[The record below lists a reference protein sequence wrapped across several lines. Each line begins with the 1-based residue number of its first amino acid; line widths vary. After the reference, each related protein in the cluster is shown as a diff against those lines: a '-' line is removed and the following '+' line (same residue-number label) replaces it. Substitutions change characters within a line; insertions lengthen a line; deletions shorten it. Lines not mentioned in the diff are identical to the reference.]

1 MIAPRW
7 IKLRRDAAAARGRLA
22 LIVVAMA
29 ASVAALATMA
39 IANAVLEREVPR
51 SYQGSTPASA
61 QLELAAEPDAA
72 LMAGVR
78 RRPDIAQADL
88 AATLRGRIEL
98 VPGEWAPLLL
108 FVVPDFATLKINT
121 VHPEAG
127 AWPPANGTLLVE
139 RSALPLTHRTVG
151 AAIAIE
157 LPQGGRRDVT
167 IAGTAHDPGV
177 APAGQEQTIYG
188 YVTPR
193 TLGAWGERVPLT
205 LLKVVV
211 ARDGN
216 DPAAIER
223 ITRALAAWL
232 ATQGST
238 VEQIRIPPPGRH
250 PHQAQMNAILAML
263 TGFSM
268 LALVLGAVLCA
279 TVMGA
284 WLAQQVRQIAIMK
297 AIGARTHQ
305 VALPTLA
312 LVALLGLLATAIGLP
327 LGTAAAAAFIHAIA
341 QLLNLRLENATP
353 PRELLVLLAMPG
365 IALPVLAALWP
376 VLAAARRSVRAALDD
391 HGAGS
396 ETSVVARW
404 AARLQT
410 GSTALTLALRN
421 SLRRRTR
428 LALTL
433 ALLGCAGAMLETS
446 LALRTAWTDNVAR
459 AAQQRRWDVELAL
472 QAAGTWD
479 RIVARLATLPAVQAA
494 EPWNGIAAAAGGN
507 GGNGGV
513 EIVHTY
519 PDGGHGGFSLRAAPP
534 DTTMIAPHVVE
545 GRWLRADDADAVVLN
560 ISARAAAFPAAHAG
574 DTIALSV
581 DHHPQRWRLVGVIDE
596 TLTPGAAYVIP
607 ASFDRATGGSGS
619 VSGLRIALRDRAAG
633 DAALAA
639 ITQALARDGLV
650 VRGAITAQRF
660 TAAQGGHVAILVVAL
675 GFIALLMAVV
685 GLLGLASAL
694 SVAATE
700 RTREFGVMRALGASR
715 GLVLRVVLAEGVVI
729 GSGSWA
735 LAVVLSLPL
744 SAVVGR
750 VLASISAQDLAPRL
764 AGPAVAALLAAL
776 IAGAVVASLGPALR
790 ASRQTVRES
799 LALA

>member
-1 MIAPRW
+1 
-7 IKLRRDAAAARGRLA
+7 
-22 LIVVAMA
+22 
-29 ASVAALATMA
+29 
-39 IANAVLEREVPR
+39 
-51 SYQGSTPASA
+51 
-61 QLELAAEPDAA
+61 
-72 LMAGVR
+72 
-78 RRPDIAQADL
+78 
-88 AATLRGRIEL
+88 
-98 VPGEWAPLLL
+98 
-108 FVVPDFATLKINT
+108 
-121 VHPEAG
+121 
-127 AWPPANGTLLVE
+127 
-139 RSALPLTHRTVG
+139 
-151 AAIAIE
+151 
-157 LPQGGRRDVT
+157 
-167 IAGTAHDPGV
+167 
-177 APAGQEQTIYG
+177 
-188 YVTPR
+188 
-193 TLGAWGERVPLT
+193 
-205 LLKVVV
+205 
-211 ARDGN
+211 
-216 DPAAIER
+216 
-223 ITRALAAWL
+223 
-232 ATQGST
+232 
-238 VEQIRIPPPGRH
+238 
-250 PHQAQMNAILAML
+250 MNAILAML
-263 TGFSM
+263 TGFSV

-279 TVMGA
+279 TVIGA

-312 LVALLGLLATAIGLP
+312 LIALLGLLATAVGLP
-327 LGTAAAAAFIHAIA
+327 LGMAAAAAFIRAIA
-341 QLLNLRLENATP
+341 QLLNLRLEDATP

-365 IALPVLAALWP
+365 VALPVLAALWP
-376 VLAAARRSVRAALDD
+376 VLAAARRSVRVALDD

-396 ETSVVARW
+396 ETSIGARW
-404 AARLQT
+404 ATRLQT

-428 LALTL
+428 LVLTL

-446 LALRTAWTDNVAR
+446 LALRTAWTDSVAR
-459 AAQQRRWDVELAL
+459 AAQQRRWDVEVAL
-472 QAAGTWD
+472 QAAAPWD
-479 RIVARLATLPAVQAA
+479 RLVARLATLPVVQAA
-494 EPWNGIAAAAGGN
+494 EPWNGTAAAAS
-507 GGNGGV
+507 GNGGV

-534 DTTMIAPHVVE
+534 DTRMIAPHVVE
-545 GRWLRADDADAVVLN
+545 GRWLRAGADDADAVVLN
-560 ISARAAAFPAAHAG
+560 TSARAAAFPAAHAG

-596 TLTPGAAYVIP
+596 TLTPGAAYVTS
-607 ASFDRATGGSGS
+607 ASFDRATAGSGA
-619 VSGLRIALRDRAAG
+619 VSGLRIALRDRAAA

-660 TAAQGGHVAILVVAL
+660 AAAQGGHVAILVLAL

-694 SVAATE
+694 SVAAAE

-729 GSGSWA
+729 GGASWA

-776 IAGAVVASLGPALR
+776 LAGAVVASLGPALR
-790 ASRQTVRES
+790 ASRRTVRES

>member
-1 MIAPRW
+1 VIAPRW
-7 IKLRRDAAAARGRLA
+7 IKLWRDAVAARGRLA

-39 IANAVLEREVPR
+39 IASAVLGREVPR
-51 SYQGSTPASA
+51 SYQASNPASA

-72 LMAGVR
+72 QLAGVR

-98 VPGEWAPLLL
+98 APGDWAPLIL
-108 FVVPDFATLKINT
+108 FVVPDLATLKINT
-121 VHPEAG
+121 VHPSAG
-127 AWPPANGTLLVE
+127 AWPPAEGTLLVE
-139 RSALPLTHRTVG
+139 RSALPLTHRAVG

-157 LPQGGRRDVT
+157 LPHGGRRDVT

-177 APAGQEQTIYG
+177 APAGQEQTVYG

-193 TLGAWGERVPLT
+193 TLSAWGERVPLT

-216 DPAAIER
+216 DPAEIEHTAR
-223 ITRALAAWL
+223 GLAAWL
-232 ATQGST
+232 ATHGST

-263 TGFSM
+263 TGFSG

-279 TVMGA
+279 TVIGA

-312 LVALLGLLATAIGLP
+312 LVALLGLLATVVGLP
-327 LGTAAAAAFIHAIA
+327 LGMAAAAAFIRAIA
-341 QLLNLRLENATP
+341 QLLNLRLADATP
-353 PRELLVLLAMPG
+353 PRELLVLLAAPG
-365 IALPVLAALWP
+365 VALPVLAALWP
-376 VLAAARRSVRAALDD
+376 VLTAARRSVRAALDD
-391 HGAGS
+391 HGASS
-396 ETSVVARW
+396 ETSTVARW
-404 AARLQT
+404 AARMQT
-410 GSTALTLALRN
+410 GSAALTLALRN

-428 LALTL
+428 LVLTL
-433 ALLGCAGAMLETS
+433 SLLSCAGAMLETS

-459 AAQQRRWDVELAL
+459 AAQQRRWDVEVAL
-472 QAAGTWD
+472 QVAAPWD
-479 RIVARLATLPAVQAA
+479 RLVARLATLPVVQAA
-494 EPWNGIAAAAGGN
+494 EPWNGSAAAA

-545 GRWLRADDADAVVLN
+545 GRWLRADDADALVLN
-560 ISARAAAFPAAHAG
+560 ASARAAAFPAAHVG

-581 DHHPQRWRLVGVIDE
+581 DHRPRRWLLVGVIDE
-596 TLTPGAAYVIP
+596 TLTPGAAYVTP
-607 ASFDRATGGSGS
+607 ASFDRANGGRGG
-619 VSGLRIALRDRAAG
+619 VSGLRITLRDRAAA

-639 ITQALARDGLV
+639 ITQALAQDGLV
-650 VRGAITAQRF
+650 VCGAITAQRF
-660 TAAQGGHVAILVVAL
+660 AAAQGGHVAILVLAL

-685 GLLGLASAL
+685 GLLGLASAQ
-694 SVAATE
+694 SVAAAE

-729 GSGSWA
+729 GGASWA
-735 LAVVLSLPL
+735 LAVALSLPL

-750 VLASISAQDLAPRL
+750 VLASISAQDLSPRL
-764 AGPAVAALLAAL
+764 AGPTVAALLAAL
-776 IAGAVVASLGPALR
+776 LAGAVVASLGPALR
-790 ASRQTVRES
+790 ASGRPVRES

>member
-7 IKLRRDAAAARGRLA
+7 IKLWRDAVAARGRLA
-22 LIVVAMA
+22 LIAVALA

-39 IANAVLEREVPR
+39 IASAVLGREVPR
-51 SYQGSTPASA
+51 SYQGSNPASV

-72 LMAGVR
+72 LLARVR
-78 RRPDIAQADL
+78 ERPDVAQADL

-98 VPGEWAPLLL
+98 APGEWAPLLL
-108 FVVPDFATLKINT
+108 FVVPDLATLKINA

-127 AWPPANGTLLVE
+127 QWPPADGTLLVE
-139 RSALPLTHRTVG
+139 RSALPLTHRAVG
-151 AAIAIE
+151 ARIAIE
-157 LPQGGRRDVT
+157 LPRGRREVA

-177 APAGQEQTIYG
+177 APAGQEQTVYG

-193 TLGAWGERVPLT
+193 TLAAWDEHVPLA
-205 LLKVVV
+205 LLKIVV
-211 ARDGN
+211 ARDAS
-216 DPAAIER
+216 DAAAIER
-223 ITRALAAWL
+223 TARGIAAWL
-232 ATQGST
+232 DTQGVA
-238 VEQIRIPPPGRH
+238 VEQLRIPPPGRH

-263 TGFSM
+263 TGFSV

-279 TVMGA
+279 TVIGA

-297 AIGARTHQ
+297 AIGARTWQ
-305 VALPTLA
+305 VALPTLV

-327 LGTAAAAAFIHAIA
+327 LGTAAAAAFIRAIA
-341 QLLNLRLENATP
+341 QLLNLRLQDATP
-353 PRELLVLLAMPG
+353 PRELLALLAVPG
-365 IALPVLAALWP
+365 IVLPVLAAAWP

-396 ETSVVARW
+396 ETSVLARW

-428 LALTL
+428 LVLTL
-433 ALLGCAGAMLETS
+433 VLLGAAGAMLETS
-446 LALRTAWTDNVAR
+446 LALRSAWTDDVAR
-459 AAQQRRWDVELAL
+459 AAQQRRWDVEIAL
-472 QAAGTWD
+472 QTAAPWN
-479 RIVARLATLPAVQAA
+479 RLAARLATLSGVQAA
-494 EPWNGIAAAAGGN
+494 EPWNGTPAAAAGD
-507 GGNGGV
+507 GGV
-513 EIVHTY
+513 EVVHTY

-534 DTTMIAPHVVE
+534 DTTMIAPHVIE

-560 ISARAAAFPAAHAG
+560 TSARAAAFPAAHAG
-574 DTIALSV
+574 DTISLSV
-581 DHHPQRWRLVGVIDE
+581 DHRLQRWRLVGVIDE

-607 ASFDRATGGSGS
+607 TIFDRATGGSGG
-619 VSGLRIALRDRAAG
+619 VSGIRIALRDRAGA

-650 VRGAITAQRF
+650 VRGAITSQRF
-660 TAAQGGHVAILVVAL
+660 AAAQGGHVAILVAAL
-675 GFIALLMAVV
+675 GFIALLMAIV

-694 SVAATE
+694 SVATAE

-715 GLVLRVVLAEGVVI
+715 GVALRIVLAEGLVI
-729 GSGSWA
+729 GVASWA
-735 LAVVLSLPL
+735 LAVVLSVPL

-750 VLASISAQDLAPRL
+750 VLAAIAAQDLAPRL
-764 AGPAVAALLAAL
+764 AGPALAALLAAL
-776 IAGAVVASLGPALR
+776 LVGAVVASLGPALR
-790 ASRQTVRES
+790 ASRWTVRES

>member
-7 IKLRRDAAAARGRLA
+7 IKLWRDAVAARGRLA

-51 SYQGSTPASA
+51 SYQGSNPASA

-72 LMAGVR
+72 LLARVR

-98 VPGEWAPLLL
+98 GPGEWAPLLL
-108 FVVPDFATLKINT
+108 FVVPDLATLKINT

-127 AWPPANGTLLVE
+127 AWPPADGTLLVE
-139 RSALPLTHRTVG
+139 RSALPLTHRAVG

-157 LPQGGRRDVT
+157 LPHGGRRDVAIT
-167 IAGTAHDPGV
+167 GTAHDPGV
-177 APAGQEQTIYG
+177 APAGQEQTVYG

-193 TLGAWGERVPLT
+193 TLAAWGERVPLT

-211 ARDGN
+211 ARGGN

-223 ITRALAAWL
+223 TARGLAAWL

-263 TGFSM
+263 TGFSA

-279 TVMGA
+279 TVIGA

-327 LGTAAAAAFIHAIA
+327 LGTAAAAAFIRAIA
-341 QLLNLRLENATP
+341 QLLNLRLEDATP
-353 PRELLVLLAMPG
+353 PRELLALLVVPG
-365 IALPVLAALWP
+365 VALPVLAALWP
-376 VLAAARRSVRAALDD
+376 VFAAARRSVRAALDD

-396 ETSVVARW
+396 ETSVAARW

-410 GSTALTLALRN
+410 GSTSLTLALRN

-428 LALTL
+428 LVLTL
-433 ALLGCAGAMLETS
+433 ALLGAAGAMLETS
-446 LALRTAWTDNVAR
+446 LALRTAWSDDVAR

-472 QAAGTWD
+472 QAAAPWD
-479 RIVARLATLPAVQAA
+479 RLAARLATLPAVQAA
-494 EPWNGIAAAAGGN
+494 EPWNGTAAAAGGD
-507 GGNGGV
+507 GGV
-513 EIVHTY
+513 EVVHTY

-534 DTTMIAPHVVE
+534 DTAMIAPHVVE

-560 ISARAAAFPAAHAG
+560 TSARAAAFPTAHAG

-581 DHHPQRWRLVGVIDE
+581 DHRPQRRRLVGVIAE

-607 ASFDRATGGSGS
+607 ASFDRATGGSGG
-619 VSGLRIALRDRAAG
+619 VSGLRIALRDRAGA

-660 TAAQGGHVAILVVAL
+660 ALAQGGHVAILVAAL

-694 SVAATE
+694 SVATAE

-715 GLVLRVVLAEGVVI
+715 GLALRVVLAEGVVI
-729 GSGSWA
+729 GGASWA

-764 AGPAVAALLAAL
+764 AAPAAAALLAAL
-776 IAGAVVASLGPALR
+776 LAGAVVASLAPALR
-790 ASRQTVRES
+790 ASRWTVRES

>member
-1 MIAPRW
+1 VIAPRW
-7 IKLRRDAAAARGRLA
+7 IKLWRDAMAARGRLA

-39 IANAVLEREVPR
+39 IASAVLGREVPR

-72 LMAGVR
+72 LLAGVR

-98 VPGEWAPLLL
+98 APGEWAPLLL
-108 FVVPDFATLKINT
+108 FVVPDLATLKINT

-127 AWPPANGTLLVE
+127 AWPPADGTLLVE
-139 RSALPLTHRTVG
+139 RSALPLTHRAVG

-157 LPQGGRRDVT
+157 LPHGGRRDVA

-177 APAGQEQTIYG
+177 APAGQEQNVYG

-193 TLGAWGERVPLT
+193 TLSAWGERVPLT

-211 ARDGN
+211 ARDGD
-216 DPAAIER
+216 DPAAIDR
-223 ITRALAAWL
+223 TTRGLAAWL

-250 PHQAQMNAILAML
+250 PHQAQMDAILAML
-263 TGFSM
+263 TGFSV

-279 TVMGA
+279 TVIGA

-312 LVALLGLLATAIGLP
+312 LVALLGLLATAVGLP
-327 LGTAAAAAFIHAIA
+327 LGMAAAAALIRAIA
-341 QLLNLRLENATP
+341 QLLNLRLDDATP

-365 IALPVLAALWP
+365 VALPVLAALWP

-396 ETSVVARW
+396 ETSVGARW

-428 LALTL
+428 LVLTL

-446 LALRTAWTDNVAR
+446 LALRTAWTDTVAR
-459 AAQQRRWDVELAL
+459 AAQQRRWDVEVAL
-472 QAAGTWD
+472 QAAAPWD
-479 RIVARLATLPAVQAA
+479 RLVARLATLPVVQAA
-494 EPWNGIAAAAGGN
+494 EPWNGTAAAAGGN
-507 GGNGGV
+507 AGV

-534 DTTMIAPHVVE
+534 DTRMIVPHVVE
-545 GRWLRADDADAVVLN
+545 GRWLRTDDADAVVLN
-560 ISARAAAFPAAHAG
+560 TSARAAAFPAAHAG

-581 DHHPQRWRLVGVIDE
+581 DHHPRRWRLVGVIDE
-596 TLTPGAAYVIP
+596 TLTPGAAYVTP
-607 ASFDRATGGSGS
+607 ASFDRATAGSGG
-619 VSGLRIALRDRAAG
+619 VCGLRIALRDRAAA
-633 DAALAA
+633 DVALAA

-660 TAAQGGHVAILVVAL
+660 AAAQGGHVAILVVAL

-694 SVAATE
+694 SVSAAE

-715 GLVLRVVLAEGVVI
+715 GLVLRVVLAEGVLI
-729 GSGSWA
+729 GGASWA

-776 IAGAVVASLGPALR
+776 LAGAVVASLGPALR
-790 ASRQTVRES
+790 ASRRTVRES

>member
-7 IKLRRDAAAARGRLA
+7 IKLWRDAVAARGRLA
-22 LIVVAMA
+22 LIVVALA

-39 IANAVLEREVPR
+39 LANAVLAREVPR
-51 SYQGSTPASA
+51 SYQGSNPASA
-61 QLELAAEPDAA
+61 QLELAVEPDAA
-72 LMAGVR
+72 LLARVR
-78 RRPDIAQADL
+78 QQRGIAQADL

-98 VPGEWAPLLL
+98 GPGDWAPLLL
-108 FVVPDFATLKINT
+108 FVVPDLATLKINA

-127 AWPPANGTLLVE
+127 AWPPVDGTLLVE
-139 RSALPLTHRTVG
+139 RSALPLTRRAIG

-157 LPQGGRRDVT
+157 LLHGGRRDVT

-177 APAGQEQTIYG
+177 APAGQEQTVYG

-193 TLGAWGERVPLT
+193 TLTAWGERVPLT
-205 LLKVVV
+205 LLKVIV
-211 ARDGN
+211 ARDGD

-223 ITRALAAWL
+223 TTRDLAAWL
-232 ATQGST
+232 ATQGVA

-263 TGFSM
+263 TGFSA

-279 TVMGA
+279 TIVGA

-327 LGTAAAAAFIHAIA
+327 LGAAAAAAFVRAIA
-341 QLLNLRLENATP
+341 QLLNLRLEDATP
-353 PRELLVLLAMPG
+353 PRELFALLAVPG
-365 IALPVLAALWP
+365 VALPVLAALWP

-396 ETSVVARW
+396 ETSVLARW

-410 GSTALTLALRN
+410 GDIGLTLALRN

-428 LALTL
+428 LVLTL

-446 LALRTAWTDNVAR
+446 LALRTAWTDDVAR
-459 AAQQRRWDVELAL
+459 AAQERRWDIELAL
-472 QAAGTWD
+472 QAAAPWD
-479 RIVARLATLPAVQAA
+479 RIAARLVNLPHVQSV
-494 EPWNGIAAAAGGN
+494 EPWNGTAAAAAA
-507 GGNGGV
+507 GNGGV
-513 EIVHTY
+513 EVVHTY

-534 DTTMIAPHVVE
+534 DTAMIAPHVVE

-560 ISARAAAFPAAHAG
+560 TSARAAAFPAAHVG
-574 DTIALSV
+574 DTITLSV
-581 DHHPQRWRLVGVIDE
+581 DHHPQRWRLVGVMAE

-607 ASFDRATGGSGS
+607 PAFDRATGGSGG
-619 VSGLRIALRDRAAG
+619 VSGLRMALRDRAGA
-633 DAALAA
+633 DAALAT
-639 ITQALARDGLV
+639 ITQALRRDGLV

-660 TAAQGGHVAILVVAL
+660 AAAQGGHVAILVAAL

-694 SVAATE
+694 SVATAE

-715 GLVLRVVLAEGVVI
+715 GLVLRVVLAEGIVTA
-729 GSGSWA
+729 GTSWA

-764 AGPAVAALLAAL
+764 AAPAVAALLVAL
-776 IAGAVVASLGPALR
+776 LVGAVVASLGPALR
-790 ASRQTVRES
+790 ASRWTVRES

>member
-7 IKLRRDAAAARGRLA
+7 IKLWRDAMVARGRLA

-51 SYQGSTPASA
+51 SYQGSNPASA

-72 LMAGVR
+72 LLARVR
-78 RRPDIAQADL
+78 RRPDVAQADL
-88 AATLRGRIEL
+88 AATLRGRIEIG
-98 VPGEWAPLLL
+98 PGEWAPLLL
-108 FVVPDFATLKINT
+108 FVVPDLATLTINT

-127 AWPPANGTLLVE
+127 AWPPADGTLLVE
-139 RSALPLTHRTVG
+139 RSALPLTHRAVG

-157 LPQGGRRDVT
+157 LPRGGRREVA

-177 APAGQEQTIYG
+177 APAGQEQTVYG

-193 TLGAWGERVPLT
+193 TLAAWGERVPLT

-216 DPAAIER
+216 DAAAIER
-223 ITRALAAWL
+223 ATRGLATWL

-263 TGFSM
+263 TGFSA

-279 TVMGA
+279 TVIGA

-327 LGTAAAAAFIHAIA
+327 LGTAAAAAFIRAIA
-341 QLLNLRLENATP
+341 QLLNLRLEDATP
-353 PRELLVLLAMPG
+353 PRELLAMLAVPG
-365 IALPVLAALWP
+365 VALPVLAALWP
-376 VLAAARRSVRAALDD
+376 VFAAARRSVRAALDD

-396 ETSVVARW
+396 ETSVIGRW
-404 AARLQT
+404 ATRLQT

-428 LALTL
+428 LVLTL
-433 ALLGCAGAMLETS
+433 ALLGSAGAMLETS
-446 LALRTAWTDNVAR
+446 LALRTAWTDDVAR

-472 QAAGTWD
+472 QAAAPWD
-479 RIVARLATLPAVQAA
+479 RLAARLATLPGVQSA
-494 EPWNGIAAAAGGN
+494 EPWNGTAAAAGGDD
-507 GGNGGV
+507 GV
-513 EIVHTY
+513 EVVRTY

-534 DTTMIAPHVVE
+534 DTAMIAPHVVE

-560 ISARAAAFPAAHAG
+560 TSARAAAFPAAHAG

-581 DHHPQRWRLVGVIDE
+581 DHRPQRWRLVGVIDE

-607 ASFDRATGGSGS
+607 GTFDRTTGSDG
-619 VSGLRIALRDRAAG
+619 VSGLRIALRERAGA

-660 TAAQGGHVAILVVAL
+660 AAAQGGHVAILVAAL

-694 SVAATE
+694 SVATAE

-715 GLVLRVVLAEGVVI
+715 GLALRVVLAEGVVI
-729 GSGSWA
+729 GGASWV

-764 AGPAVAALLAAL
+764 AAPAVAALLATL
-776 IAGAVVASLGPALR
+776 LAGAVVASLGPALR
-790 ASRQTVRES
+790 ASRWTVRES